1 MGCGSRLCLRDTWQG
16 HRLNSPNDGV
26 VKSDGSI
33 WFTDPI
39 FGILGYYEGYKATS
53 EVGQHIYR
61 LDGET
66 GEASVVADDGLGPN
80 GLCFA
85 PDESRLY
92 VVKSRAVPHRK
103 ILAYDATANG
113 RELRNKRVVI
123 DAGPRGTPD
132 GMRYDIDDNRW
143 CGWGMG
149 TEELDGVLVF
159 APDGT
164 LIGRIALPERCANE
178 CFGGLKR
185 NRLCMAASQ
194 SLYALYVNTQG
205 VQGGERGTPGRRPH
219 LSVMV

>member
-1 MGCGSRLCLRDTWQG
+1 
-16 HRLNSPNDGV
+16 V

-39 FGILGYYEGYKATS
+39 FGLLGYDEGYKATS

-113 RELRNKRVVI
+113 RELRNKRVVMG
-123 DAGPRGTPD
+123 AGPRGTPD

-143 CGWGMG
+143 
-149 TEELDGVLVF
+149 
-159 APDGT
+159 
-164 LIGRIALPERCANE
+164 
-178 CFGGLKR
+178 
-185 NRLCMAASQ
+185 
-194 SLYALYVNTQG
+194 
-205 VQGGERGTPGRRPH
+205 
-219 LSVMV
+219 